1 MEGVNIFRLTTM
13 VSEELSSVETS
24 VTSYMTYRNRYVS
37 EELSSVETRLV
48 RHREAR
54 GRIVSEELNSVET

>member
-1 MEGVNIFRLTTM
+1 MQNLI

-37 EELSSVETRLV
+37 EEL
-48 RHREAR
+48 
-54 GRIVSEELNSVET
+54 NSVETNMLL